1 MVASLIENFIKNC
14 IGNIDFFIYLF
25 GAISALLKR
34 RIFLE
39 MIEIYE
45 KLNFWSWV
53 LNYRALKE
61 RFFIN
66 LRGEEPFWGL

>member
-1 MVASLIENFIKNC
+1 MVASLIENFIKNR
-14 IGNIDFFIYLF
+14 IGNIDYFIYLF

-45 KLNFWSWV
+45 KLNF
-53 LNYRALKE
+53 
-61 RFFIN
+61 
-66 LRGEEPFWGL
+66 